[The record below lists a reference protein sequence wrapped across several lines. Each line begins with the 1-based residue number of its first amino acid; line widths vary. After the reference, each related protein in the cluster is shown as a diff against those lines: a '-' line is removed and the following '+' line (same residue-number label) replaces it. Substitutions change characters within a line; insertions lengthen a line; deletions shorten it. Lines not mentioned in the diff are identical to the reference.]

1 MRTTI
6 GTYYPVQSFIH
17 RLDGRVKI
25 LLVLLGTVTL
35 FIVKSFYALLFLAL
49 FYLLVFLLS
58 NLPAYWIYKALRP
71 VLVIILIAFLFQIGF
86 SAEPDIF
93 LRVIAGLRVVS
104 RIVIL
109 VGLASVMSFT
119 TTPPELTFAL
129 ESLLAPLKILKLP
142 VAEFALSLTIALRFI
157 PQILTEAS
165 DLVKAQKARGADF
178 SSSNWYKRGKAL
190 IPLFVPLFILTYRQ
204 SEELGRA
211 MEARAYHGADGRSR
225 YKERYLKNTDYLVFA
240 ATLIILTIALLI
252 GRL

>member
-25 LLVLLGTVTL
+25 LIVMLATLTL
-35 FIVKSFYALLFLAL
+35 FMTESFAALLFLAL
-49 FYLLVFLLS
+49 FYILVFLLS

-71 VLVIILIAFLFQIGF
+71 VLVILLIAFLFQVGF

-93 LRVIAGLRVVS
+93 LRVTAGLRVVV

-109 VGLASVMSFT
+109 VSLASVLGFT

-129 ESLLAPLKILKLP
+129 ESLLSPLKILKLP
-142 VAEFALSLTIALRFI
+142 VAEFALAITIALRFI

-178 SSSNWYKRGKAL
+178 SSANLYKRGKAL
-190 IPLFVPLFILTYRQ
+190 LPLFIPLFVLTYRR

-211 MEARAYHGADGRSR
+211 MEARAYHGDEGRTR
-225 YKERYLKNTDYLVFA
+225 YKAYYLRNTDYLSFIG
-240 ATLIILTIALLI
+240 TLIVLAIALLI
-252 GRL
+252 G